1 MAFSEMTKDLTDE
14 SPIIYFENIDT
25 FAPCVHMYLHRKSSS
40 NLEFRTIL
48 FLSYSSSCGAS
59 HTIYTRNN
67 MGQKCEG
74 VFGLWV
80 LNEILK
86 KTYPEN
92 LKKIVGAVWELPA
105 K

>member
-1 MAFSEMTKDLTDE
+1 MFTLTL
-14 SPIIYFENIDT
+14 SKALLVRNENILT
-25 FAPCVHMYLHRKSSS
+25 FEKQA
-40 NLEFRTIL
+40 N
-48 FLSYSSSCGAS
+48 

-67 MGQKCEG
+67 IGQKCEG
-74 VFGLWV
+74 NCGLWV

-92 LKKIVGAVWELPA
+92 LKKILGAVWELPA

>member
-1 MAFSEMTKDLTDE
+1 MVDLL
-14 SPIIYFENIDT
+14 
-25 FAPCVHMYLHRKSSS
+25 LHFPS
-40 NLEFRTIL
+40 
-48 FLSYSSSCGAS
+48 FLLYYAGAGA

-74 VFGLWV
+74 NCGLWV
-80 LNEILK
+80 LDEILK

-92 LKKIVGAVWELPA
+92 LKKNVGAVWELPA

>member
-1 MAFSEMTKDLTDE
+1 MLGM
-14 SPIIYFENIDT
+14 
-25 FAPCVHMYLHRKSSS
+25 
-40 NLEFRTIL
+40 
-48 FLSYSSSCGAS
+48 

-67 MGQKCEG
+67 MGQKYEG
-74 VFGLWV
+74 NCGLWV

-86 KTYPEN
+86 KTYAEN

>member
-1 MAFSEMTKDLTDE
+1 MPPD
-14 SPIIYFENIDT
+14 
-25 FAPCVHMYLHRKSSS
+25 KSGGLA
-40 NLEFRTIL
+40 N
-48 FLSYSSSCGAS
+48 C
-59 HTIYTRNN
+59 
-67 MGQKCEG
+67 
-74 VFGLWV
+74 GLWV

>member
-1 MAFSEMTKDLTDE
+1 MK
-14 SPIIYFENIDT
+14 Y
-25 FAPCVHMYLHRKSSS
+25 
-40 NLEFRTIL
+40 
-48 FLSYSSSCGAS
+48 

-74 VFGLWV
+74 NFGLWDP
-80 LNEILK
+80 NEILK
-86 KTYPEN
+86 KAYPEN